1 MAMMANALARAETAS
16 VPTAP
21 ARPPVRAKLRVG
33 PVDDPLEREAD
44 RVADAVVAGQP
55 TGAIGALPPDT
66 AQRKCAECD
75 AEEEKPVQRKCA
87 GCAAEQRNHERSA
100 TLAAT
105 SQMRSLFR
113 PNHLSMVGY
122 CKLQH

>member
-1 MAMMANALARAETAS
+1 MPMAMMANALARAETAS

-44 RVADAVVAGQP
+44 RVADAVIAGRP

-87 GCAAEQRNHERSA
+87 GCAAEERNHERSA
-100 TLAAT
+100 VLAADA
-105 SQMRSLFR
+105 
-113 PNHLSMVGY
+113 LSRGGEP
-122 CKLQH
+122 LTAE